1 MIIKVIRESLSLKWI
16 VFSVLLATIP
26 IAIAGFSII
35 RAYQENLK
43 RSVIE
48 IEKEKAGMVVE
59 RTRTFLRKV
68 TGNLL
73 FLTKDEHCIRGDLS
87 NQKEHLR
94 NFLLHQNDFFV
105 ELAMLNDKGEGDR
118 QGFKIQMVVSL

>member
-1 MIIKVIRESLSLKWI
+1 ML
-16 VFSVLLATIP
+16 
-26 IAIAGFSII
+26 
-35 RAYQENLK
+35 
-43 RSVIE
+43 
-48 IEKEKAGMVVE
+48 VE
-59 RTRTFLRKV
+59 RTRTFLGKV
-68 TGNLL
+68 TSNLL

-94 NFLLHQNDFFV
+94 NFPHQNDFFV

>member
-1 MIIKVIRESLSLKWI
+1 
-16 VFSVLLATIP
+16 
-26 IAIAGFSII
+26 
-35 RAYQENLK
+35 
-43 RSVIE
+43 
-48 IEKEKAGMVVE
+48 MVVE